1 LKYFCHAHKKR
12 GSVTAFLFLAVFSV
26 AQTVKADTSE
36 TSTTTTTIPESAP
49 LQQENSIPTKA
60 KPQTPSSPDSME
72 AESKISVEQPQPT
85 NSLGFNVR
93 IDAAYS
99 GGGAVYQG
107 FSIPSVRL
115 SGFGEIGK
123 NLNYRL
129 SLGQTRE
136 FSTASLAQVLPVEA
150 FVVLSVNPNIVET
163 KTNLRLKAGL
173 FSPSFNPIWTPD
185 LSYINVPD
193 FNETHRALFLGREA
207 GAEAIFEP
215 FKNWVEIAVG
225 AFNGTGV
232 FAQNTNNANAF
243 TAYLRLNIPFQ
254 SWTMFLGTGN
264 YFLTQASVGSVNYKS
279 TRVNDVFFGVE
290 IPDRNTQL
298 YIDGFTSDFED
309 SVKNIKPV
317 GGSAVLN
324 LGINK
329 WLGLFGRYEY
339 SSHSPILSGCVRQF
353 QAGPEIY
360 FDPSVK
366 SFINYTELETGGTK
380 ERSLSVRLRV
390 NI

>member
-1 LKYFCHAHKKR
+1 M
-12 GSVTAFLFLAVFSV
+12 TFLFFVFFSMAQAAEAGPTDSSV
-26 AQTVKADTSE
+26 
-36 TSTTTTTIPESAP
+36 TTTTIPESAP
-49 LQQENSIPTKA
+49 MQQEQA
-60 KPQTPSSPDSME
+60 SSPKPMPQAVSGPE
-72 AESKISVEQPQPT
+72 PIAAESKTAVEQSRPT
-85 NSLGFNVR
+85 NSLAFNVR

-150 FVVLSVNPNIVET
+150 FVVLSLNPNIVET

-215 FKNWVEIAVG
+215 FKNYLELAVG

-243 TAYLRLNIPFQ
+243 TAYLRLNIPLQ
-254 SWTMFLGTGN
+254 SWTVFLGTGN

-290 IPDRNTQL
+290 IPDRNTQFYL
-298 YIDGFTSDFED
+298 DGFTSDFQD

-317 GGSAVLN
+317 GASAVLN
-324 LGINK
+324 LGITQ

-339 SSHSPILSGCVRQF
+339 SSQSPILSGCIRQF
-353 QAGPEIY
+353 QVGPEIY

-380 ERSLSVRLRV
+380 ERSLAVRLRV

>member
-1 LKYFCHAHKKR
+1 M
-12 GSVTAFLFLAVFSV
+12 TFLFFVFFSMAQAAEVSPTDSSV
-26 AQTVKADTSE
+26 
-36 TSTTTTTIPESAP
+36 TTTTIPESAP
-49 LQQENSIPTKA
+49 LQQDEA
-60 KPQTPSSPDSME
+60 SSPKPMPQALSGSE
-72 AESKISVEQPQPT
+72 PIAAESKTPVELPRPT

-150 FVVLSVNPNIVET
+150 FVVLSLNPNIAET

-215 FKNWVEIAVG
+215 FKNYLELAVG

-243 TAYLRLNIPFQ
+243 TAYLRLNIPLQ
-254 SWTMFLGTGN
+254 SWTVFLGTGN

-290 IPDRNTQL
+290 IPDRNTQFYL
-298 YIDGFTSDFED
+298 DGFTSDFED

-317 GGSAVLN
+317 GASAVLN
-324 LGINK
+324 LGITQ

-339 SSHSPILSGCVRQF
+339 SSQSPILSGCIRQF
-353 QAGPEIY
+353 QVGPEIY